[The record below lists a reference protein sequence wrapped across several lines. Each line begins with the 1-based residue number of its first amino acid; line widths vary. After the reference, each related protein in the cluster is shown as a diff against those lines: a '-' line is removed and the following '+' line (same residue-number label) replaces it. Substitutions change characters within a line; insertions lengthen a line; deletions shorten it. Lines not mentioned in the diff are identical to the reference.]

1 MITTSPRLIA
11 LAAAT
16 AAIAA
21 GALGQAHVSAQNFSW
36 HDEEGEYRD
45 LLFGDRP
52 VARYMYEALDT
63 SSDEA
68 RERTYK
74 PFHHIFDWDGED
86 FITKGAGGRFTH
98 HRGIYHGFNQVTYTR
113 EDGSTGRADTWHAR
127 GDAYQEHIDFIA
139 EEADATSASLT
150 TTIGWHGENG
160 EKFATE
166 ERTLTFSYNDD
177 GDLVVD
183 FKATLS
189 TDLPKVV
196 LDGDAQHAGV
206 QFRAHNDVDGTS
218 GQSYYI
224 RPDGVG
230 NPGQERN
237 PDNNPDKERN
247 PGTFDLDYHA
257 LSFVLGDDRY
267 SVGYFVHDDNP
278 RPSWHSERAYG
289 RFGSYFITEFTK
301 DEPLTVQFRFIIRK
315 GEFTQDELAAFA
327 AQY

>member
-1 MITTSPRLIA
+1 MKTASTFSITAA
-11 LAAAT
+11 LALSIIWTPA
-16 AAIAA
+16 
-21 GALGQAHVSAQNFSW
+21 QADEFKWQH
-36 HDEEGEYRD
+36 EEGVHLD

-52 VARYMYEALDT
+52 VARYMYEAMDT

-74 PFHHIFDWDGED
+74 PFHHIYDWSGEG
-86 FITKGAGGRFTH
+86 FITKGPGGRFTH

-127 GDAYQEHIDFIA
+127 GDAYQEHIAFVGKS
-139 EEADATSASLT
+139 ADADSASMT

-166 ERTLTFSYNDD
+166 ERTLTFSYNDT

-183 FKATLS
+183 FKATMT
-189 TDLPKVV
+189 TDLPKVK

-206 QFRAHNDVDGTS
+206 QFRAANEVDATS
-218 GQSYYI
+218 RQTYYI

-230 NPGQERN
+230 APGQERN
-237 PDNNPDKERN
+237 PANNPDKERN
-247 PGTFDLDYHA
+247 PGTYDLDYHA

-267 SVGYFVHDDNP
+267 SVGYLVHGDNP
-278 RPSWHSERAYG
+278 RPSWHSERSYG

-301 DEPLTVQFRFIIRK
+301 DEPLTIGFRFIIRK
-315 GEFTQDELAAFA
+315 GEFTQEELAAMA
-327 AQY
+327 EAY